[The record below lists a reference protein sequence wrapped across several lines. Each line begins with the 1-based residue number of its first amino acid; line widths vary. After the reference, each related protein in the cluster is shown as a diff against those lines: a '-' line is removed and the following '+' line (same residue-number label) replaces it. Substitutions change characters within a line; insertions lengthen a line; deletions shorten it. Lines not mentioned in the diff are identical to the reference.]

1 MLTKIKSAVKNS
13 AIYSI
18 GSISTKI
25 IGLILLPIYT
35 KHLTVSD
42 YGILGIIE
50 VSTQLLIS
58 VFGLALYQAF
68 FRWYWDKEYKHKQ
81 KSMFFT
87 STIFLVFISILMYL
101 GFYSFSEKFSVLLFD
116 KTAYSYL
123 LKIMVVSAG
132 LQIVAQMPS
141 TLMRL
146 QERPILYSATNIVK
160 LIITLIL
167 TIYFIV
173 FLKKNVEGIYEA
185 QVIGLLVY
193 FLTLSKYIWKN
204 IRIKLETK
212 ILKGMLTFSLPLIFA
227 SISGV
232 IFSIAD
238 RYCLKF
244 LGNLSEVGI
253 YSLGFKIANTIK
265 VFVIT
270 SVQLAISP
278 IIFKMMDAPNN
289 KRFYSK
295 IMTYFTFGVMICVLG
310 MSFFGKEIIKFL
322 AQNKDYWEAYKVIP
336 IISFALLFGMLK
348 DTSMMGLNIAKKTKI
363 IAITMTIMSVFNIA
377 LNIVLIPHFQSIG
390 AAIATLISQAI
401 FFIAIFKIAQ
411 KYYYIPYEISKI
423 IKMIILGVI
432 LFGLSLLINNFSL
445 IFRVLLK
452 LSMIGAFPLI
462 LYCWNF
468 YEKIEILRLKQ
479 SWHKWKN
486 PGKWKENISK
496 NKVH

>member
-1 MLTKIKSAVKNS
+1 MLTNIKSAVKNS
-13 AIYSI
+13 AIYGI
-18 GSISTKI
+18 GNISTKI
-25 IGLILLPIYT
+25 IGLILLPLYT

-50 VSTQLLIS
+50 VSTQLLIA
-58 VFGLALYQAF
+58 VFGLTLYQAF
-68 FRWYWDKEYKHKQ
+68 FRWYWDKEYKDKQ
-81 KSMFFT
+81 KSIFFT
-87 STIFLVFISILMYL
+87 SIIFLVFISILMYL
-101 GFYSFSEKFSVLLFD
+101 GSYSFSEKFSVLLFD

-132 LQIVAQMPS
+132 LQIIAQMPS

-146 QERPILYSATNIVK
+146 QEKPILYSVTNIVK
-160 LIITLIL
+160 LIVTLFL

-173 FLKKNVEGIYEA
+173 FLGKNMEGIYEA
-185 QVIGLLVY
+185 QIIGFLVY
-193 FLTLSKYIWKN
+193 VLILSKYIWKN
-204 IRIKLETK
+204 IKIKFEAK
-212 ILKGMLTFSLPLIFA
+212 ILIGMLGYSFPLIFA

-232 IFSIAD
+232 ILSIAD

-244 LGNLSEVGI
+244 LGDLSEVGI
-253 YSLGFKIANTIK
+253 YSLGYKIANTIK

-278 IIFKMMDAPNN
+278 IIFKMVDAPNN

-322 AQNKDYWEAYKVIP
+322 AQNKDYWGAYKVIP

-348 DTSMMGLNIAKKTKI
+348 DTSMMGLTIAKKTNI
-363 IAITMTIMSVFNIA
+363 IAIIMIIISILNII
-377 LNIVLIPHFQSIG
+377 LNIVLIPYFQSIG
-390 AAIATLISQAI
+390 AAIATLISQI
-401 FFIAIFKIAQ
+401 VFFIVVYRYSQ
-411 KYYYIPYEISKI
+411 NYYFIPYEISKI
-423 IKMIILGVI
+423 IKMIILGVT

-462 LYCWNF
+462 LYFWNF

>member
-1 MLTKIKSAVKNS
+1 MLKNIKSAVKNS

-18 GSISTKI
+18 GNISTKI
-25 IGLILLPIYT
+25 IGLILLPLYT